1 MKLGDMI
8 KAYRNEHKYSLREF
22 ADLCGISF
30 SQIRLME
37 NGTNSTGG
45 KLSPTVTSLKAVAKG
60 MGISLTSLLEN
71 CDDMEI
77 EWNAED
83 VAIAPE
89 KQALIDRI
97 LIASPEQLQKI
108 KSIIDLVMPS

>member
-8 KAYRNEHKYSLREF
+8 KAYRSEHKYSLREF

-30 SQIRLME
+30 AQIRLLE
-37 NGTNSTGG
+37 LGRNTSGG
-45 KLSPTVTSLKAVAKG
+45 KLTPTVYSLKAVAKG

-71 CDDMEI
+71 CDDMDI

-97 LIASPEQLQKI
+97 LIADPEQLQKI
-108 KSIIDLVMPS
+108 KTIIDLVMK

>member
-8 KAYRNEHKYSLREF
+8 KSYRSEHQYSLREF

-37 NGTNSTGG
+37 SGTNTSGG
-45 KLSPTVTSLKAVAKG
+45 KLSPTIDSLKAVAKG

-77 EWNAED
+77 EWNAGN
-83 VAIAPE
+83 VSIAPE

-97 LIASPEQLQKI
+97 LIADSEQLRKI
-108 KSIIDLVMPS
+108 KTIIDLVMS